1 MPQADD
7 NPSVIRG
14 GLAPYMRISRR
25 YVHER
30 LKLPEAVNDD
40 DVFRAEQT
48 PAPEEEQGSDGEGED
63 ARPPAEREDARARQ
77 PLASSR
83 ALRMATA
90 VPLTDCH
97 GNQSLSPSVASS
109 VATAGAMAAAQP
121 ADDAQATLD
130 RIDADAALAAAG
142 ESLLR
147 PILDELADGLAPDE
161 LQARLADL
169 YPQMDDSQLA
179 EILARAM
186 FVAEIWGRVSRDA

>member
-1 MPQADD
+1 
-7 NPSVIRG
+7 
-14 GLAPYMRISRR
+14 
-25 YVHER
+25 
-30 LKLPEAVNDD
+30 
-40 DVFRAEQT
+40 
-48 PAPEEEQGSDGEGED
+48 
-63 ARPPAEREDARARQ
+63 
-77 PLASSR
+77 
-83 ALRMATA
+83 
-90 VPLTDCH
+90 
-97 GNQSLSPSVASS
+97 
-109 VATAGAMAAAQP
+109 MAAAQP